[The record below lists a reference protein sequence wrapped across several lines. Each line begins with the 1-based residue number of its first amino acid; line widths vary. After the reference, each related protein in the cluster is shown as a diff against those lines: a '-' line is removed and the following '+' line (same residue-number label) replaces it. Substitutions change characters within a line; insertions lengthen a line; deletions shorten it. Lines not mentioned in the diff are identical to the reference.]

1 MAESNGLLN
10 RQGVK
15 TLGGSNPPRS
25 ATLHKLK
32 DIIQIMENFSK
43 IKFYKFIDSSVLH
56 SCAWSDDHEA
66 LIIVFNSGAVWL
78 YSDATAEHFESLK
91 NAQSSGKYFNSNI
104 RNTLHG
110 TLIFK
115 KGLNL
120 VQEA

>member
-10 RQGVK
+10 RQSVK
-15 TLGGSNPPRS
+15 ALGGSNPPRS
-25 ATLHKLK
+25 ASNHKLK

-56 SCAWSDDHEA
+56 SCAWSDDQEA

-78 YSDATAEHFESLK
+78 YADATVEHFDGLK
-91 NAQSSGKYFNSNI
+91 TAQSAGKYFNSNI
-104 RNTLHG
+104 RNTLHA
-110 TLIFK
+110 TVLFK
-115 KGLNL
+115 KGMNL

>member
-1 MAESNGLLN
+1 
-10 RQGVK
+10 
-15 TLGGSNPPRS
+15 
-25 ATLHKLK
+25 
-32 DIIQIMENFSK
+32 MENFSK

-56 SCAWSDDHEA
+56 SCAWSEDQEA

-78 YSDATAEHFESLK
+78 YSDATVEHFDNLK
-91 NAQSSGKYFNSNI
+91 KAQSAGKYFNTNI

>member
-15 TLGGSNPPRS
+15 ALGGSNPPRS
-25 ATLHKLK
+25 AILHKLK

-56 SCAWSDDHEA
+56 SCAWSDDQEA

-91 NAQSSGKYFNSNI
+91 KAESAGKYFNTNI

>member
-25 ATLHKLK
+25 ATIHKLK
-32 DIIQIMENFSK
+32 DDIQIMENFSK
-43 IKFYKFIDSSVLH
+43 IQFYKFIDSSVLH
-56 SCAWSDDHEA
+56 SCAWSDDQEA
-66 LIIVFNSGAVWL
+66 LIIMFNTGAVWL
-78 YSDATAEHFESLK
+78 YADATIEHFNNLK
-91 NAQSSGKYFNSNI
+91 KAQSAGKYFNTNI

-110 TLIFK
+110 SLIFK